1 MTKLKIGIV
10 DLVSKGPTNTL
21 WARIMHANLA
31 SIMPQVVATWCEQEG
46 HEVTFICYTGLENL
60 EEELPKDVDVVFICS
75 FTQAAF
81 LAYALSNYF
90 RTKGAVTVL
99 GGPHAR
105 CYPDDAVKYFDYV
118 LGLTHR
124 STVMEVLHDCVPY
137 QPIGIHLTGKTQP
150 VDFPS
155 MEERWKFIEP
165 TLRKA
170 PFVKF
175 IPMMGSVGCP
185 YTCSF
190 CIDAAVPY
198 QQLSFTSMKKD
209 LQFLATKVK
218 SPMVAWQDPNF
229 GVRFDENMEAI
240 SSVTKGGNF
249 RFLAESSLSIL
260 TEDHLKVMKENN
272 FKAVLPGI
280 ESWYDM
286 GNKSRA
292 AHLGAEQKLNQ
303 VSEQVNMILRY
314 VPYIQ
319 TNFVL
324 GLDCDSG
331 SEPFD
336 LTKRFIDKSPGA
348 FPGYSLLTSFGE
360 AAPLNLEYQ
369 KSGRVLPFPFH
380 FLNNHLAMNLK
391 PRNYEWVDF
400 YDRVID
406 LTEYSFSP
414 KAIFRR
420 LLGTSQGTS
429 KWMNVMR
436 AISNEGYGRIRFYKM
451 VRNLLK
457 EDRSFR
463 AYFEGEKAEL
473 PEFYRKVIE
482 RDLGRWMEWL
492 PKSAL
497 EHDQNAYLHK
507 NSRGSVAKVK
517 AGKNVLVN

>member
-1 MTKLKIGIV
+1 MRKLKIGVI

-46 HEVTFICYTGLENL
+46 HEVTFICYTGLEPL
-60 EEELPKDVDVVFICS
+60 HKELPRDVDLVFICS

-90 RTKGAVTVL
+90 RSRGAVTAL

-105 CYPDDAVKYFDYV
+105 CYPDDALRYFDYV

-124 STVMEVLHDCVPY
+124 NTIREVTKTFAPQRPLGVY
-137 QPIGIHLTGKTQP
+137 LTARTQPI
-150 VDFPS
+150 DFPS
-155 MEERWKFIEP
+155 MRDRWKFVEP
-165 TLRKA
+165 TLKKA

-175 IPMMGSVGCP
+175 IPTMASVGCP

-190 CIDAAVPY
+190 CIDSTIPY
-198 QQLSFTSMKKD
+198 QQLNSDKMKGD
-209 LQFLATKVK
+209 LTFLLTKFK
-218 SPMVAWQDPNF
+218 HPMVAWQDPNF
-229 GVRFDENMEAI
+229 GIRFKETMEALDA
-240 SSVTKGGNF
+240 VAPPGRF
-249 RFLAESSLSIL
+249 QFLAESSLSIL
-260 TEDHLKVMKENN
+260 SEDHLEIMRKLN
-272 FKAVLPGI
+272 FKALLPGI

-292 AHLGAEQKLNQ
+292 AHVGPEQKLKQ

-331 SEPFD
+331 DEPFE
-336 LTKRFIDKSPGA
+336 LTKRFVDKSPGA

-360 AAPLNLEYQ
+360 AAPLNLGFQ
-369 KSGRVLPFPFH
+369 KAGRVLPFPFH
-380 FLNNHLAMNLK
+380 FLNNHHAMNVK
-391 PRNYEWVDF
+391 PKNYEWIDF

-406 LTEYSFSP
+406 LTEYTFSM
-414 KAIFRR
+414 KAIAKRFTA
-420 LLGTSQGTS
+420 TSAFTP

-436 AISNEGYGRIRFYKM
+436 AMSNEGYGRIRFYKM
-451 VRNLLK
+451 VRTNLK
-457 EDRSFR
+457 KDRPFR
-463 AYFEGEKAEL
+463 SYFEGETKQL
-473 PEFYRKVIE
+473 PSFYSAIIKK
-482 RDLGRWMEWL
+482 DLGAWMQWL
-492 PKSAL
+492 PKGAL
-497 EHDQNAYLHK
+497 EHDENAYMHK
-507 NSRGSVAKVK
+507 TSLQALSSNPVTETG
-517 AGKNVLVN
+517 